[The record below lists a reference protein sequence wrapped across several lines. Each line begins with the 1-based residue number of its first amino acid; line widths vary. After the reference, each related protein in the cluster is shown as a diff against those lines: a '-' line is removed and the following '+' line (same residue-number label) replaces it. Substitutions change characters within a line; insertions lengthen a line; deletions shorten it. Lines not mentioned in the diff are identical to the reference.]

1 MKLMKQLQ
9 MVIPKRPG
17 FGDVIVSRRAAPR
30 LLAIGGIAGCAIM
43 LCFLTSAPAADALP
57 TNAPADQAAAAKKQ
71 AYSPQAYQMQ
81 RYKAFARQAE
91 LPVITVTDKTS
102 LQVGGNLKT
111 DIKLLTQPT
120 DPEKEALASQ
130 FGVPTGVIGK
140 LLESAAT
147 NHPPNAA
154 QFAQDM
160 RTAVIDY
167 RFLQGEWGRYNPPP
181 EGKQVKADALVA
193 LQVGDISKAWQLY
206 DGLRK
211 PQPPGIASPAAPV
224 NLRVVAK
231 P

>member
-1 MKLMKQLQ
+1 MKQIQ
-9 MVIPKRPG
+9 VVIPKRPG
-17 FGDVIVSRRAAPR
+17 FGDVVVSRRAAPC
-30 LLAIGGIAGCAIM
+30 LLAVGGIAGCAMM
-43 LCFLTSAPAADALP
+43 LCCLTAARAADDLP
-57 TNAPADQAAAAKKQ
+57 TNAPTDHAAPAQQQ
-71 AYSPQAYQMQ
+71 AYSPQAYQME

-102 LQVGGNLKT
+102 LQVGGTLKIG
-111 DIKLLTQPT
+111 IKLLAQPT

-130 FGVPTGVIGK
+130 FGVPAGVIGK
-140 LLESAAT
+140 LLERAVT
-147 NHPPNAA
+147 NQPPNAA

-193 LQVGDISKAWQLY
+193 LQSGDISKAWQLY

-224 NLRVVAK
+224 NLRVVGQ